1 MARALQTQGIA
12 LGQMGLSQKKGG
24 QIMETD
30 TPHSETKAN
39 RHEEEA
45 EQPRPLQDAQ
55 VEATIA
61 DATFRQKRDALVAA
75 WRDWLHYGLQN
86 PGAIDLIKSIHAVM
100 DSMDD
105 FLNHR
110 SRK

>member
-1 MARALQTQGIA
+1 LTETEEPRA
-12 LGQMGLSQKKGG
+12 
-24 QIMETD
+24 
-30 TPHSETKAN
+30 
-39 RHEEEA
+39 
-45 EQPRPLQDAQ
+45 LQDAQ

-75 WRDWLHYGLQN
+75 WRDWLHYGMQS
-86 PGAIDLIKSIHAVM
+86 PGAVDMISTIHSVM